1 MSIRWLIAVPAL
13 LTLSWTQAIAEPQV
27 LGLLATNDAKALNC
41 VDGECS
47 AEFTSFCMEP
57 DRASPTHM
65 TAYDLIPQANDVE
78 LLAISADGDAIR
90 LPADAHLR
98 FTSKRGFAAVRIS
111 ANEELLRTHGASR
124 MLVRIGTG
132 VALAPSPRDYYKRPH
147 EAAEIARAA
156 GQNREIGSQ
165 IVDNGGARRAT
176 ADLVSKLL
184 NALPEVGTVTDSERA
199 SLWRRAI
206 SAEDV
211 DSSHR
216 IAVSI
221 ARRGYSNCLASVAKY
236 ATDSMRG
243 CLGRLHD
250 KQIWAL
256 NRKYWRSVP
265 GSS

>member
-1 MSIRWLIAVPAL
+1 M
-13 LTLSWTQAIAEPQV
+13 
-27 LGLLATNDAKALNC
+27 
-41 VDGECS
+41 
-47 AEFTSFCMEP
+47 
-57 DRASPTHM
+57 
-65 TAYDLIPQANDVE
+65 
-78 LLAISADGDAIR
+78 
-90 LPADAHLR
+90 
-98 FTSKRGFAAVRIS
+98 
-111 ANEELLRTHGASR
+111 
-124 MLVRIGTG
+124 
-132 VALAPSPRDYYKRPH
+132 
-147 EAAEIARAA
+147 
-156 GQNREIGSQ
+156 
-165 IVDNGGARRAT
+165 
-176 ADLVSKLL
+176 
-184 NALPEVGTVTDSERA
+184 TDSERA
-199 SLWRRAI
+199 SLWRRTI